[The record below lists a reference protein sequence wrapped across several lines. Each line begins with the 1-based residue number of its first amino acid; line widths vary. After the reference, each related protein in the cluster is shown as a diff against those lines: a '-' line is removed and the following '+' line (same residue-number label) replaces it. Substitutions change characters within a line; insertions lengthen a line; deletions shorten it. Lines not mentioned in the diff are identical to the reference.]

1 MVLLDSKELQ
11 ILSSL
16 RANARESLTKMS
28 RRTGIP
34 VSTIYERLKQ
44 FEESRIR
51 KHTCLIDF
59 PSIGYDLRIA
69 VLLSCKS
76 DKKDSVRSFVS
87 THHHVNNVLRVNNGF
102 DFLVEAVFENM
113 AQVQTFLDKLDTVG
127 VRIRKE
133 LYVLDEIVREGFLSS
148 KEHLDLI
155 GA

>member
-1 MVLLDSKELQ
+1 MSC
-11 ILSSL
+11 L

-44 FEESRIR
+44 FEKARIR

-69 VLLSCKS
+69 VLVSCKP
-76 DKKDSVRSFVS
+76 DKKQDVKSFVS
-87 THHHVNNVLRVNNGF
+87 KSHHVNNVLRVNNGF
-102 DFLVEAVFENM
+102 DYLVEAVFQNM
-113 AQVQTFLDKLDTVG
+113 AQVQSFLDKLDTVG

-133 LYVLDEIVREGFLSS
+133 LYVLDEIVREGFLAS
-148 KEHLDLI
+148 KEHLDLLRT
-155 GA
+155 